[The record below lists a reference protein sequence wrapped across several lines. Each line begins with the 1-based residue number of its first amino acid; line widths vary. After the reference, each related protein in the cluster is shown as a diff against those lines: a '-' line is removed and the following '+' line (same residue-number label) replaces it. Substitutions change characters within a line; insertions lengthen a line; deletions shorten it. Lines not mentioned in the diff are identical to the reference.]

1 MALPEIIQS
10 QPSAVFRLVV
20 LGTIDLRSPDRDE
33 VTAILTQPK
42 RVALLVYL
50 ASASPRGFHR
60 RDTLLGLL
68 WPELDMRRAR
78 AALNKGIHYLRSAI
92 GANAI
97 ASRGDEE
104 IALVGN
110 HVWSDVA
117 AFEQALDA
125 GRNED
130 ALALY
135 QGDLLPGF
143 FVPDA
148 IEFERWLDRER
159 ERLRA
164 RAVSAARELAERADC
179 AQDVVRWTYRA
190 ISLAPDDEALLRW
203 ALGLFDGIGDDA
215 AARQAYEQFAR
226 RQRAELEA
234 EPSPS
239 TAALIAGIRARAAEA
254 ARSAMTSSHPSP
266 PELDTATL
274 APTAPIRE
282 HEAVAVTPRARRRL
296 MWPAAIATL
305 VVIALFA
312 IAPIIRDQFR
322 APVPSNGSVMT
333 IAVLPFSVRG
343 DPALSYLGEGM
354 VDLLGAKLN
363 GAGAL
368 STVDPSAL
376 LGFLDREPGVVGPVY
391 AATVARHFG
400 ARYFILGS
408 VVGNGGSAQVS
419 AALYDVAASTDGSQP
434 LARASV
440 EGASDQLFPLIDDLT
455 RHLLSNWPGGPSA
468 DIGRLAANTTVSLP
482 ALRAF
487 LEGESEFRA
496 GRYPAAVQRLEDAVR
511 LDSTFALAYYR
522 LSSASTWAERTDLS
536 KLSADRALAHSGRL
550 PPNVRMVLEARLL
563 HQHAQPEDAERRLLA
578 VLGEQPHMLEAW
590 YYLAEVRAHWSSV
603 LARPVDEA
611 DSALRRALTL
621 APAQVGLAI
630 HLARLAALREDDVE
644 LDSLATIVLRA
655 EPATDPAREIRALRA
670 VAHGDG
676 ETIRVV
682 ADELRTARDAP
693 AFALVQSIAAHGNNP
708 AAARTLSGALVIPAH
723 APWVRAQAQLL
734 RARLAAEEGRWRAA
748 SAALNE
754 ASDVGAGPLL
764 EYRIF
769 LATLPFAP
777 TTRQELLNLRTQL
790 DGAPTGVAAPHVGQ
804 QRWPTDPLTA
814 GRRLYL
820 LSLLDLS
827 VGDTTSAVAHAAQ
840 LERVPAASAG
850 VSYEREFAATVRAA
864 LAFARGSPGEALSAL
879 GPPTVGADSVYPSA
893 HSYPRAQARWLRAE
907 ALRALGRY
915 SEAIRVYASFPDPE
929 SYDIPYLAPALR
941 RRGELLSRQG
951 DATRAAV
958 LEARATRLW
967 RQADAGTQLPP

>member
-20 LGTIDLRSPDRDE
+20 LGTVDLRSRDGDE
-33 VTAILTQPK
+33 VTSILTQPK

-78 AALNKGIHYLRSAI
+78 AALNKGIHYLRSAL
-92 GANAI
+92 GAGAI

-104 IALVGN
+104 IALVGD
-110 HVWSDVA
+110 HIWSDVA
-117 AFEQALDA
+117 AFEAALDA
-125 GRNED
+125 GRYED

-164 RAVSAARELAERADC
+164 RAVSAARELAERADYS
-179 AQDVVRWTYRA
+179 QGVVRWTYRA
-190 ISLAPDDEALLRW
+190 LSLAPDDEALLRW
-203 ALGLFDGIGDDA
+203 ALGLFDSIDDDA
-215 AARQAYEQFAR
+215 AALQAYEQFAR
-226 RQRAELEA
+226 RLRAELEA

-239 TAALIAGIRARAAEA
+239 TAALMAGIRARAAEA
-254 ARSAMTSSHPSP
+254 ARSSMSSHAPHSEP
-266 PELDTATL
+266 DAATL
-274 APTAPIRE
+274 TRRTAIQE
-282 HEAVAVTPRARRRL
+282 EDEAAAVTPRARRRL
-296 MWPAAIATL
+296 SPVAIATL
-305 VVIALFA
+305 VGIALLV
-312 IAPIIRDQFR
+312 IAPIIRTRFQ
-322 APVPSNGSVMT
+322 APVASSSSVVT

-368 STVDPSAL
+368 STIDPSAL
-376 LGFLDREPGVVGPVY
+376 LGFLDREPGVVGPVRG
-391 AATVARHFG
+391 AVAARHFG

-408 VVGNGGSAQVS
+408 VVGNGGNAQVS
-419 AALYDVAASTDGSQP
+419 AALYDVAATDGSQP

-455 RHLLSNWPGGPSA
+455 RHLLSSWPGGPSA
-468 DIGRLAANTTVSLP
+468 DMERLAANTTVSLP

-496 GRYPAAVQRLEDAVR
+496 GRYPAAVQRLQDAVR

-522 LSSASTWAERTDLS
+522 LSSASTWAERADLS
-536 KLSADRALAHSGRL
+536 KLSADRALAHSERL
-550 PPNVRMVLEARLL
+550 PPNVRMVLEARLR
-563 HQHAQPEDAERRLLA
+563 HQHAQPEEAERRLLA
-578 VLGEQPHMLEAW
+578 VLGDQPHMVEAW

-603 LARPVDEA
+603 LARPMDEA

-630 HLARLAALREDDVE
+630 HLARLAALRGDDVE

-655 EPATDPAREIRALRA
+655 EPATDQAREIRALRA
-670 VAHGDG
+670 VAHGDV
-676 ETIRVV
+676 ETIRLV

-693 AFALVQSIAAHGNNP
+693 AFALVQSIAAHGSDP
-708 AAARTLSGALVIPAH
+708 AAARTLSGALVAREH
-723 APWVRAQAQLL
+723 ASWVRAQAQLL

-754 ASDVGAGPLL
+754 ASDVSAGPLL
-764 EYRIF
+764 EYRVF

-777 TTRQELLNLRTQL
+777 TTREELLTLRTQL
-790 DGAPTGVAAPHVGQ
+790 DRAPTDAAATHVSQ

-820 LSLLDLS
+820 LSLLDLR
-827 VGDTTSAVAHAAQ
+827 VGDTTAAVAHAAQ
-840 LERVPAASAG
+840 LERLPSASAG
-850 VSYEREFAATVRAA
+850 VSYEREFAASARAA
-864 LAFARGSPGEALSAL
+864 LALARGRASDALSAL

-907 ALRALGRY
+907 ALRVLGRY
-915 SEAIRVYASFPDPE
+915 PEALRVYASFPDPE
-929 SYDIPYLAPALR
+929 SYDIPYVAPALR
-941 RRGELLSRQG
+941 RRAELLRRQG
-951 DATRAAV
+951 DATRAAA
-958 LEARATRLW
+958 LEARAARLW
-967 RQADAGTQLPP
+967 QQADAGTQLPP